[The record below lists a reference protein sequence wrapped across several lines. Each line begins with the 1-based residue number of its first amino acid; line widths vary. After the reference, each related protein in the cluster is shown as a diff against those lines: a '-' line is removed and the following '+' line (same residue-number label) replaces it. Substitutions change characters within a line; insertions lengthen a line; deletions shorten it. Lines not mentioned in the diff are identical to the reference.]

1 MLNEFA
7 RHVGHLE
14 LQLECA
20 WKLQDWTVMRER
32 LPRYPQV
39 DTTGQGKMWQCYLAL
54 TERRVGGQERE
65 FEKLLDGAIQVFGYQ
80 SVKMRRQS

>member
-1 MLNEFA
+1 VLNEFA

-32 LPRYPQV
+32 LPRYPLV
-39 DTTGQGKMWQCYLAL
+39 DTTGQGKIWQCYLGAL
-54 TERRVGGQERE
+54 LCVWGGAGSR
-65 FEKLLDGAIQVFGYQ
+65 DGAMSQPANQ
-80 SVKMRRQS
+80 